1 MSFIKKIFNK
11 DINDSVHNQLVR
23 FGKGVYNNRAV
34 IKFQKG
40 KEIKVNS
47 TFEYANDF
55 VELISEIVSKINVF
69 GIVLSKEDISS
80 LLKQNKIKGIGE
92 EKKGGLYYQNNIEEQ
107 ILNGEQLKI
116 LTKESYFTLLDINAE
131 EIEFKCKKKL
141 PKPGKSEGKVDDKFC
156 ILKADLKYWHKIREE
171 FFPDIPENAKKGNA
185 KHTFEIQKIIA
196 PEGEKDYEKIRV
208 MSKRAG
214 KLTRYLEID
223 KQESKREVEF
233 EV

>member
-208 MSKRAG
+208 LSKRAG
-214 KLTRYLEID
+214 KLTRYLEVD
-223 KQESKREVEF
+223 NQESKREVEF